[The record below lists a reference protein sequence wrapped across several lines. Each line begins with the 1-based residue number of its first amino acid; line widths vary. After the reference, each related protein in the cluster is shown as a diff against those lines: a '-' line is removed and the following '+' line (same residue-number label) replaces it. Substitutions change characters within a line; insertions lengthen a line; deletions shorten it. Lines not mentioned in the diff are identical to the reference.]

1 MIAMKISE
9 LSHNNVILLV
19 CLPLMQ
25 TSLLVLEFSRF
36 FFLPYEI
43 YFCPNVEWIVLILD
57 QFLHLIADSCSCMQ
71 R

>member
-25 TSLLVLEFSRF
+25 TSLLVLEFF
-36 FFLPYEI
+36 Q
-43 YFCPNVEWIVLILD
+43 VLFSSL
-57 QFLHLIADSCSCMQ
+57 
-71 R
+71 